1 MGYETLI
8 YEKREGVGIVTLN
21 RPDRLNA
28 LSFKLKEEVSA
39 LFVEM
44 EKDDEVRVVILT
56 GGEKAFSAGADIKER
71 SQIQLS
77 QSEFY
82 FAQKKSQALYNQ
94 IEEFQKPVIAAI
106 SGVAVGGGCELALA
120 CDLRI
125 ASETA
130 RFGFPEVKLG
140 VIPAAGGTQRLPRLV
155 GATRAKEIIFTG
167 EPIDAHE
174 ACRLGLVNKVVP
186 VDRVMEEAM
195 ALALKLAQNPP
206 LSLKYAKRAINVGSQ
221 LDMASALDYE
231 VHCAAIPYA
240 SEDRQEGMRA
250 FVEKRKPVFH
260 GK

>member
-8 YEKREGVGIVTLN
+8 YEKRECVGIVTLN

-39 LFVEM
+39 LFDEM

-120 CDLRI
+120 CDLRM

-140 VIPAAGGTQRLPRLV
+140 VIPAAGGTQRLPRLI

-174 ACRLGLVNKVVP
+174 AYRLGLVNKVVP
-186 VDRVMEEAM
+186 VDRLMEEAM

-206 LSLKYAKRAINVGSQ
+206 LSLKYAKRAINVGGQ

-240 SEDRQEGMRA
+240 SEDRKEGMRA
-250 FVEKRKPVFH
+250 FVEKRKPVFK